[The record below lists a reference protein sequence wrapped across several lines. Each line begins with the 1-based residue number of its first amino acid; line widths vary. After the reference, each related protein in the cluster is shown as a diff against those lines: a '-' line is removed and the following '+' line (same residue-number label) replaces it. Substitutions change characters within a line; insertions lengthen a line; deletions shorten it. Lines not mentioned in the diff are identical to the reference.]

1 MKTTTSTTLYVN
13 ATFVA
18 ATTYDNSIALNDLS
32 GDKFELRGLTTEQLD
47 SLCSNWLR
55 DRIRRDD
62 NIAKD
67 KGYEYTRL
75 QAALN
80 ELWPAESAV

>member
-1 MKTTTSTTLYVN
+1 MYVN

-67 KGYEYTRL
+67 KGYEFIRL
-75 QAALN
+75 QTALN